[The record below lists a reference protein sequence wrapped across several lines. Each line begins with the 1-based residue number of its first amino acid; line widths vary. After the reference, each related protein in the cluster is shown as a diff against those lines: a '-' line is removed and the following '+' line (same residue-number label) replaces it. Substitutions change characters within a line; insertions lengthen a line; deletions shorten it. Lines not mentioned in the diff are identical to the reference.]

1 MLHLDDRDLDGVK
14 ALSIGNR
21 ITLRVTGKVVELRE
35 EEIGDE
41 EKARRTNVT
50 LRLSEI
56 TRASETSS
64 YTMPPKTPPTP
75 QSSLTRSR
83 RRSGFG
89 GSATTRVYG
98 AWRSF
103 TVLTH
108 G

>member
-1 MLHLDDRDLDGVK
+1 MPMSDVALPMRPKPMLHLDDRDLDGVK

-56 TRASETSS
+56 TRASE
-64 YTMPPKTPPTP
+64 P
-75 QSSLTRSR
+75 
-83 RRSGFG
+83 
-89 GSATTRVYG
+89 
-98 AWRSF
+98 
-103 TVLTH
+103 
-108 G
+108 